1 MNPEEHYV
9 HASRL
14 RAGKHLP
21 PDFARQVLR
30 DAQAHRQR
38 FQRKRLAAI
47 TAALCV
53 ALVLAAHWM
62 MTARTDR
69 QNRELWSKAA
79 QQITALEETI

>member
-9 HASRL
+9 RASRL
-14 RAGKHLP
+14 RASKHLP
-21 PDFARQVLR
+21 PDFAGLVLR
-30 DAQAHRQR
+30 DAKARRQR
-38 FQRKRLAAI
+38 SQRNRLTVI

-79 QQITALEETI
+79 RQITALEETI